1 MGYSFIPFSMSPF
14 PPTCRQKEPDM
25 QRERAGTHG
34 GLISVDRRAGL
45 VKSQPR
51 LLCLAFA
58 LVRYSIFALVPRQKR
73 DLSLMHYIQ
82 YSHLTLESALP
93 SLRKYSQPRSV
104 RHKQPGA
111 ALPEVGTYKR
121 KQDRKK
127 TRFRPRNWSRKTI
140 TV

>member
-82 YSHLTLESALP
+82 HLTLESALP

-104 RHKQPGA
+104 RHKQLGLHCQRWEFIKENKKGRKHA
-111 ALPEVGTYKR
+111 SDQEIGQEKR
-121 KQDRKK
+121 
-127 TRFRPRNWSRKTI
+127 
-140 TV
+140 